1 MVFLSKAQITE
12 LLSYPDLIS
21 ALRKAFA
28 ENPEVPA
35 RQHLKVR
42 QSSGKDATLLL
53 MPAWNEQFVG
63 VKIASVFPG
72 NVDLGKPAVEAT
84 YLLKSGITGEML
96 AILDGS
102 ALTTIRTAATSAL
115 ASSYLSRTDS
125 KTLLMVGAGALAAPL
140 IQAHSSVRSFEK
152 VIIWNRTS
160 DRVDGLRK
168 ELAGKC
174 DVEYTSNLNSA
185 VERADVI
192 SCATLS
198 YEALVKSC
206 HVATGTHID
215 LVGAY
220 LSTMRETDAD
230 LIGRAN
236 VHVDTR
242 IGTRLEAGDLI
253 QAEKEGAWTF
263 ELVKSELSELCAG
276 VRLGRT
282 SPDEVTV
289 FKSVGY
295 SLEDLVAAI
304 LAFTNY
310 TKS

>member
-1 MVFLSKAQITE
+1 MVFLSKVQITE
-12 LLSYPDLIS
+12 HLPYSDLVS

-28 ENPEVPA
+28 ENPDVPA
-35 RQHLKVR
+35 RQHLRVQ

-53 MPAWNEQFVG
+53 MPAWNEHFVG

-72 NVDLGKPAVEAT
+72 NVDLGKPVVDAS
-84 YLLKSGITGEML
+84 YILKNGVTGEIL
-96 AILDGS
+96 AMLDGS

-140 IQAHSSVRSFEK
+140 IRSHTAVRSFDK
-152 VIIWNRTS
+152 VIVWNRSS
-160 DRVDGLRK
+160 DRVEGLRQ

-174 DVEYTSNLNSA
+174 DFEYTSNLNVA
-185 VERADVI
+185 VEKADVI

-198 YEALVKSC
+198 YESLVKGR
-206 HVATGTHID
+206 HVSPGTHVD

-220 LSTMRETDAD
+220 LSTMRETDAE
-230 LIGRAN
+230 LIERAN

-242 IGTRLEAGDLI
+242 IGARLEAGDLI
-253 QAEKEGAWTF
+253 QAEKEGPWTF
-263 ELVKSELSELCAG
+263 DLVKSELSELCAG
-276 VRLGRT
+276 VKPGRT
-282 SPDEVTV
+282 TPDEITV

-295 SLEDLVAAI
+295 SLEDLVAAV
-304 LAFTNY
+304 LAYTNY

>member
-1 MVFLSKAQITE
+1 MVFLSKGQISAH
-12 LLSYPDLIS
+12 LPYPDLVS
-21 ALRKAFA
+21 ALKKAFA
-28 ENPEVPA
+28 DNPDVPA

-53 MPAWNEQFVG
+53 MPAWNDQFVG

-72 NVDLGKPAVEAT
+72 NVDLGKPVVEAT
-84 YLLKSGITGEML
+84 YLLKSGVTGEML
-96 AILDGS
+96 ALLDGS

-140 IQAHSSVRSFEK
+140 IQAHSAVRSFEK
-152 VIIWNRTS
+152 VIVWNRTS
-160 DRVDGLRK
+160 DRVDRLRT
-168 ELAGKC
+168 ELADKY
-174 DVEYTSNLNSA
+174 DFEYTSNLNSA
-185 VERADVI
+185 VEQADVI

-198 YEALVKSC
+198 YESLVKGR
-206 HVATGTHID
+206 HINPGTHVD

-220 LSTMRETDAD
+220 LSNMRETDAD
-230 LIGRAN
+230 LIGRAS

-242 IGTRLEAGDLI
+242 IGARLEAGDLI
-253 QAEKEGAWTF
+253 QAEKEGQWTF
-263 ELVKSELSELCAG
+263 DLVKSELSELCAG
-276 VRLGRT
+276 LKPGRT
-282 SPDEVTV
+282 SPDEITV

-295 SLEDLVAAI
+295 SLEDLVAAV
-304 LAFTNY
+304 LAYTNY